1 MAECVRAIGVTGSV
15 YYRWRA
21 EYGELRLVQVRRLKL
36 LEQGNGR
43 RRRAVADL
51 TLEKLALKVAATGNS

>member
-1 MAECVRAIGVTGSV
+1 MV